1 MNNYKWLNNV
11 WFIILAVIIPLAA
24 SAQKQ
29 PQVQE
34 ISMRAPDN
42 VKVDGKMNEWPS
54 PFLSPQKTDGYLN
67 AYNSSSRVFYT
78 VANDDNNL
86 YFVIRGLGSGVANKM
101 LAGGLVITI
110 SHLIDHKRTKA
121 ADNVTITFPV
131 PQDVKTTGMILST
144 IATAGELVDEDSV
157 ANRKQI
163 DSIGGIANKQMNN
176 VMKEIW
182 VVGVKEIPDSVVSI
196 YNTMGI
202 KAAAQFIKRQPIVE
216 LAIPLK
222 YLNLDINNPVKFS
235 YNIRLNVR
243 TNDNPRNIREDA
255 PSPQVLM
262 TSVDVGTMH
271 ASNPGTM
278 FMLAPTDFWGLYTL
292 VKKP

>member
-11 WFIILAVIIPLAA
+11 SIIILAAIIPFVV

-34 ISMRAPDN
+34 ISMRAPDK

-101 LAGGLVITI
+101 LAGGLVVTI
-110 SHLIDHKRTKA
+110 SHLIDRKRTKA
-121 ADNVTITFPV
+121 ADNVVITFPV
-131 PQDVKTTGMILST
+131 PQDIKTTSVIMGT
-144 IATAGELVDEDSV
+144 IASAGGLVDEDSV

-163 DSIGGIANKQMNN
+163 DSIGA
-176 VMKEIW
+176 
-182 VVGVKEIPDSVVSI
+182 
-196 YNTMGI
+196 
-202 KAAAQFIKRQPIVE
+202 
-216 LAIPLK
+216 
-222 YLNLDINNPVKFS
+222 
-235 YNIRLNVR
+235 
-243 TNDNPRNIREDA
+243 
-255 PSPQVLM
+255 
-262 TSVDVGTMH
+262 
-271 ASNPGTM
+271 
-278 FMLAPTDFWGLYTL
+278 
-292 VKKP
+292 